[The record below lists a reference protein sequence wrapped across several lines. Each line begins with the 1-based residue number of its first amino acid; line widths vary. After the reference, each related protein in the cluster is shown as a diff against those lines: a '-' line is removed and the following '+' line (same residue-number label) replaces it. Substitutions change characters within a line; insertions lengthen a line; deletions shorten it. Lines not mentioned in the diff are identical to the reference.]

1 MIRNQRAINICIW
14 LWRIGFLFC
23 VHCECVCVF
32 FSSSLRFVIK
42 TIILLMFLFLF
53 PPCFVFKVAVFFS
66 SKHFLNLKNQFDGAD
81 ECGLK
86 YEINYL
92 CVRQKMSSMR
102 ISFSRSCPKWK
113 QERIEIDSI
122 FGAEGLTVNF
132 TWLLFMNIITLDLRW
147 DAFLYCHSNGICF
160 YVFFFLNRCCCMW
173 LFFYRCC
180 VQLSTSEWCE
190 AFLCTLCLCVQWKL
204 DRMIHTLTFNLNSKE
219 KTKEKENQS
228 S

>member
-1 MIRNQRAINICIW
+1 MTLEN
-14 LWRIGFLFC
+14 RISFLCPLRVCMRFFFFFFTVCYQNYYFVDVSFFVPPMFC
-23 VHCECVCVF
+23 F
-32 FSSSLRFVIK
+32 QSGS
-42 TIILLMFLFLF
+42 
-53 PPCFVFKVAVFFS
+53 FFS

-132 TWLLFMNIITLDLRW
+132 TWLLFMNIITLDLR
-147 DAFLYCHSNGICF
+147 
-160 YVFFFLNRCCCMW
+160 
-173 LFFYRCC
+173 
-180 VQLSTSEWCE
+180 
-190 AFLCTLCLCVQWKL
+190 
-204 DRMIHTLTFNLNSKE
+204 
-219 KTKEKENQS
+219 
-228 S
+228 